1 MSSPD
6 RIAKH
11 AIKRAANA
19 ASRARP
25 AAAPA
30 KIPAKAGVSATG
42 DAKRLTA
49 TLLRG
54 IAANRL
60 DVMSADALQSL
71 LAATCRL
78 YAARREAGEALLPV
92 AKNSLTATDIMTTAS
107 GLLQAGDLA
116 VFELGMWQGWTG
128 R

>member
-11 AIKRAANA
+11 AINRAANA

-30 KIPAKAGVSATG
+30 KTPAKAGVSATG

-54 IAANRL
+54 IAASRL
-60 DVMSADALQSL
+60 DVITADALQSL
-71 LAATCRL
+71 IAAACRL

-92 AKNSLTATDIMTTAS
+92 AKNSLPATDIMMTAS

-116 VFELGMWQGWTG
+116 AFELGMWQGWTG